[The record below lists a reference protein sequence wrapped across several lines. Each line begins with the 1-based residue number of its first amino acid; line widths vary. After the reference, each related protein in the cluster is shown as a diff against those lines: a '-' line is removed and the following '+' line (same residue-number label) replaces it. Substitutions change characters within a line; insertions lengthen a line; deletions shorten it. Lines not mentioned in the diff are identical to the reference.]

1 MNQDQTVLST
11 IYVLAEQLG
20 VALELSYSPSE
31 FSTLWPE
38 AIDAMTTAKH
48 LLESCDHQVPEV
60 VVNVIT
66 AAVRGL
72 Q

>member
-1 MNQDQTVLST
+1 MIKDQVTLST

-20 VALELSYSPSE
+20 MALELSCSPSE
-31 FSTLWPE
+31 FSTLWSE
-38 AIDAMTTAKH
+38 GIYAMTTANS
-48 LLESCDHQVPEV
+48 LLEKADHQVPEV
-60 VVNVIT
+60 VVNVLT